1 MKLPIHLI
9 LSILIGSMVCSCQ
22 QSRRSERI
30 AALPMNQR
38 ALVEQRQI
46 AVGFSADTVLLT
58 WGKPSHVT
66 QRTAN
71 GQSLEDWH
79 FDRRKAA
86 QHPERLTTRMST
98 SGRRGWA
105 QATLVDWITVPGP
118 VVTLANGKVVKIAGP
133 QG

>member
-1 MKLPIHLI
+1 MKTPIPLI
-9 LSILIGSMVCSCQ
+9 MSILIGSMVCSCQ
-22 QSRRSERI
+22 QAGRSERI
-30 AALPMNQR
+30 AALPMDQR

-71 GQSLEDWH
+71 GQSLEEWR
-79 FDRRKAA
+79 FDGRKAV
-86 QHPERLTTRMST
+86 QHPERLVTRMST

-105 QATLVDWITVPGP
+105 QSTLVDWVTVPGP
-118 VVTLANGKVVKIAGP
+118 VVSLADGKVIKIAGP